1 MNKRFQRAQTQAALR
16 RFARTL
22 LFAIGVTALSWTFAG
37 PSVAESEGSR
47 TVEGLSVYLG
57 VLPAAMVRQQLKTGE
72 GTGTILHGGPPPG
85 AHVYHVTVAVFD
97 AASGERR
104 QDLNV
109 RARISGRGLSGPE
122 KALLPMTIAETVTY
136 GNYFVL
142 PPNET
147 YKVQVEIRRPGRA
160 EPARADFVYEHR
172 VR

>member
-1 MNKRFQRAQTQAALR
+1 MSTQFRNGHTQLAHR
-16 RFARTL
+16 PFARII
-22 LFAIGVTALSWTFAG
+22 LFAMGVAALSWAFPG

-47 TVEGLSVYLG
+47 TVEGLNVYLG
-57 VLPAAMVRQQLKTGE
+57 VLPAAMVRQQLKADTGKAP
-72 GTGTILHGGPPPG
+72 HGGPPPG

-109 RARISGRGLSGPE
+109 RARVLSLGLSGPE
-122 KALLPMTIAETVTY
+122 KVMLPMTIAETVTY

-142 PPNET
+142 PPNDT
-147 YKVQVEIRRPGRA
+147 YKVQVEIRQPGQA
-160 EPARADFVYEHR
+160 EPVRTDFVYEHR